1 MKKLTKIFAL
11 FLTLLTLL
19 FSENIY
25 AQNNYNKT
33 DKQGRRQGKWIEYHS
48 NGQIRYKGQFKNNEP
63 VGEFLYYSE
72 NGNLFAKNKILKN
85 NVTESEI
92 YSPEGKVVAKGKYI
106 NKKKQDRWEYYSEED
121 GSLILVENYNNGNL
135 VGKSEA
141 YLAGTQLVIEE
152 TEYVNGMKHG
162 FYSRFYDNGV
172 PMIEAYYHNDKLS
185 GNYIHYYQ
193 NGIVKEE
200 GLFKDGAKVGEWKY
214 YDISGNLISTDNYME
229 SPIDGYMEIIED
241 E

>member
-72 NGNLFAKNKILKN
+72 NGSLFAKNKNLKN
-85 NVTESEI
+85 NVTESEQTEEI
-92 YSPEGKVVAKGKYI
+92 TETQEEQPVIDIENV
-106 NKKKQDRWEYYSEED
+106 QSEEIKETD
-121 GSLILVENYNNGNL
+121 QENQ
-135 VGKSEA
+135 VTEESESEA
-141 YLAGTQLVIEE
+141 
-152 TEYVNGMKHG
+152 
-162 FYSRFYDNGV
+162 
-172 PMIEAYYHNDKLS
+172 EAYENLFTAGLTPEESEND
-185 GNYIHYYQ
+185 Q
-193 NGIVKEE
+193 NVEESIESNFKE
-200 GLFKDGAKVGEWKY
+200 
-214 YDISGNLISTDNYME
+214 
-229 SPIDGYMEIIED
+229 
-241 E
+241 